1 MALLKKVSDRTAMPA
16 NEPNVGGMEQ
26 AELRAIGED
35 MRNAKRPMRWGIALL
50 LLGFC
55 GFIVWAVTAPLDE
68 GVPAAGIVAVDTKRQ
83 AVQHLTGGIV
93 RQILVREAQLVKAGE
108 VVMRLD

>member
-1 MALLKKVSDRTAMPA
+1 MALLRKVSDRSALPA
-16 NEPNVGGMEQ
+16 TEGKAGAMEQ

-50 LLGFC
+50 LVGFC

-68 GVPAAGIVAVDTKRQ
+68 GVPAGAVVAVDTKRQ
-83 AVQHLTGGIV
+83 TVQHLTGGIV
-93 RQILVREAQLVKAGE
+93 RQILVREAQ
-108 VVMRLD
+108 